1 MHLFISLRERRPSET
16 FLSSLEQLQ
25 KRAFTRVTLSGLPPA
40 QAKLSPSAGVLPAQG
55 RCSWHSPLVP
65 PQLCTSLLDLGHPN
79 SIKHAELSPVRVY
92 YDSGNKQPR
101 TWRFKATQTCYLTV
115 VEARSA
121 KRICTQG
128 VTLKSRCQQ
137 HGAPSG
143 GPREES
149 ISFPFAISMDC
160 LYPLARGPF
169 LHLAKGNASHPSD
182 SDPTASSLQRPLWV
196 RWAHSNNPG

>member
-121 KRICTQG
+121 KRILMSAAWRSFWRPQG
-128 VTLKSRCQQ
+128 RVHFLPLCNFYGLPVSL
-137 HGAPSG
+137 
-143 GPREES
+143 GPW
-149 ISFPFAISMDC
+149 SFPPSC
-160 LYPLARGPF
+160 
-169 LHLAKGNASHPSD
+169 KG
-182 SDPTASSLQRPLWV
+182 
-196 RWAHSNNPG
+196 